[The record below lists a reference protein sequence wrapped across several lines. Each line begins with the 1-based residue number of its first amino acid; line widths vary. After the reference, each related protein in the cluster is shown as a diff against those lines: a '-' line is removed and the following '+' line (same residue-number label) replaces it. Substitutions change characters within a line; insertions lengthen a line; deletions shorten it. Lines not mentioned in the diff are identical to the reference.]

1 MVFGDGSETT
11 SGQRERE
18 RDCGSRGERR
28 EKGGSK
34 GLDSD
39 SPDSGGRRGGIQP
52 WKGGGMKRKK
62 KEGKKKRVGLVSLAA
77 AGGGTVFV
85 AQDEEGE

>member
-11 SGQRERE
+11 SGQREKE

-28 EKGGSK
+28 EKGSSK

-39 SPDSGGRRGGIQP
+39 SPDSGERRGGIQP

-62 KEGKKKRVGLVSLAA
+62 KEGKKETSWVGFVGGS
-77 AGGGTVFV
+77 GGGAVFV